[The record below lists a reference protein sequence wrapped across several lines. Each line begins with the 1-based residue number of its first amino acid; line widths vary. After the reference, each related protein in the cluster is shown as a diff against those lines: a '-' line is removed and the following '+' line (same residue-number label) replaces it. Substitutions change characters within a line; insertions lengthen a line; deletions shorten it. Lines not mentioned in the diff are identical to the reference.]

1 MGTKT
6 LQKQIVVDAPPAFVF
21 ERLSD
26 HEAMAAWPGVAWAK
40 LVREGTPRNGLG
52 ALRAVKVMGLALH
65 EEVVHFDPPH
75 RFDYKIVKGLP
86 VDHLGSIRFT
96 ADGARTRIDWT
107 VSLSSPIPLFGR
119 AVAFALDRGL
129 DRALAF
135 FKQDTEARHARA
147 A

>member
-1 MGTKT
+1 
-6 LQKQIVVDAPPAFVF
+6 
-21 ERLSD
+21 
-26 HEAMAAWPGVAWAK
+26 
-40 LVREGTPRNGLG
+40 
-52 ALRAVKVMGLALH
+52 
-65 EEVVHFDPPH
+65 
-75 RFDYKIVKGLP
+75 LP